1 MLGLLSCCPAAKLKI
16 LESTGGMYLAVPVAV
31 KPVDD
36 ARALGAQLQRHRG
49 QVLGGLSHDKAP
61 DTAAT

>member
-1 MLGLLSCCPAAKLKI
+1 
-16 LESTGGMYLAVPVAV
+16 MYLAVPVAV